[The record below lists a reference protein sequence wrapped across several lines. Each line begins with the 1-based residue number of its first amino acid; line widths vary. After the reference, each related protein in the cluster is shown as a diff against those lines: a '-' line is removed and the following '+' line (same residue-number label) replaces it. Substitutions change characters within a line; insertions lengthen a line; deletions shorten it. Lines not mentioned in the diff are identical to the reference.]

1 MYFNVRYQDTSHL
14 TVTQQNK
21 LLPGDFPGMW
31 GDHTEQWSI
40 HQGLPIFQE
49 VTKKTQ
55 KRKENQNTF
64 QVRHSLPVM
73 SLQRAT
79 IY

>member
-21 LLPGDFPGMW
+21 LLPGDYPGMW
-31 GDHTEQWSI
+31 GDRTEQWSI

-55 KRKENQNTF
+55 KRKKKTEYISST
-64 QVRHSLPVM
+64 
-73 SLQRAT
+73 
-79 IY
+79 